1 MYNFR
6 THILLCYG
14 GACISSGADRV
25 KEAMEEEIT
34 KAELQNEVEIVTTG
48 GCMGTCELGPIM
60 VIYPEGVFYQK
71 VRPEDAE
78 EIVQEHLLKGR
89 VVKRLFYKKPKTEEM
104 VEMFNDIDFF
114 KLQRKIALRN
124 CGIINPLSC

>member
-34 KAELQNEVEIVTTG
+34 KAELQNEVEIITT

-60 VIYPEGVFYQK
+60 VVYPEGVFYQK
-71 VRPEDAE
+71 VKPEDAK
-78 EIVQEHLLKGR
+78 EIVQEHLL
-89 VVKRLFYKKPKTEEM
+89 
-104 VEMFNDIDFF
+104 
-114 KLQRKIALRN
+114 
-124 CGIINPLSC
+124 